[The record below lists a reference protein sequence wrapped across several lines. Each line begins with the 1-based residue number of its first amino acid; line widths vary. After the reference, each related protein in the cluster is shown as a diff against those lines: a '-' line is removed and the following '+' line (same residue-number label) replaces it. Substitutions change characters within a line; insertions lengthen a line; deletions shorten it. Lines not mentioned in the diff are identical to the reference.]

1 MIKIE
6 KKEDCCGCTA
16 CANICP
22 KQAITMKPDP
32 EGFLYPV
39 VNEENCINCGV
50 CDATCPIHN
59 KIDRTKE
66 KTKGFILRVKDE
78 KILFESTSGGG
89 FTALAEYVLKN
100 GGVVYGAGYDDSMR
114 VICKKATSN
123 DELKEMRGSKFVQS
137 LLGNTYKDVKN
148 ELNTGKRVM
157 YSGTPCQVEGL
168 LCYLKKKPD
177 NLLCVD
183 FVCRGVPSPGLWENY
198 VQFME
203 RKKNR
208 KMVGARF
215 KHKTYGY
222 HTTTMKID
230 FANGKT
236 YYGSGRVDPYMKAFV
251 SELASR
257 PSCVTCKFKGLERPS
272 DITIFDCYEYSQITG
287 KKDDDKGY
295 SSVFVHSD
303 KGEKILQAI
312 ISGFDAIQE
321 VNTEKLIECNGIM
334 VRNSAKAHEK
344 RDEFY
349 KLAAALSIDKAINCV
364 APITYQDFAIER
376 AKSFLYDTG
385 MIKYIRKLK
394 KKHTI
399 ATTK

>member
-1 MIKIE
+1 
-6 KKEDCCGCTA
+6 
-16 CANICP
+16 
-22 KQAITMKPDP
+22 
-32 EGFLYPV
+32 
-39 VNEENCINCGV
+39 
-50 CDATCPIHN
+50 
-59 KIDRTKE
+59 
-66 KTKGFILRVKDE
+66 
-78 KILFESTSGGG
+78 
-89 FTALAEYVLKN
+89 
-100 GGVVYGAGYDDSMR
+100 
-114 VICKKATSN
+114 
-123 DELKEMRGSKFVQS
+123 
-137 LLGNTYKDVKN
+137 
-148 ELNTGKRVM
+148 M

-203 RKKNR
+203 RKFGS

-364 APITYQDFAIER
+364 APITYRDFAIER
-376 AKSFLYDTG
+376 AKSFLYNTG
-385 MIKYIRKLK
+385 TIKYIRKLK